1 MDFDLFT
8 ILSTMNILQKK
19 KEVKELNA
27 SHGWVNQ
34 FKQWHSFHNYNLVEK
49 EAVLMRLQ
57 FLNFLKY

>member
-1 MDFDLFT
+1 
-8 ILSTMNILQKK
+8 
-19 KEVKELNA
+19 VKELNA

-57 FLNFLKY
+57 FLNFLKNAKKLLRKGDTH